1 MRRLYIRPM
10 LTYPVHIGSDV
21 LVQLKQDIAKTAY
34 SQILVLVDEN
44 TLRDCYPILKPFL
57 PAHQLVVIAS
67 GEIHKTLETC
77 THVWRIMTEHR
88 VDRRSLMINL
98 GGGVIGDMG
107 GFIAGTYKRGVD
119 FVQMPTTLLS
129 QVDASVGSKLGI
141 DFEGFKNHIG
151 LFLDPQAVYIY
162 PPFLETLSRREVIS
176 GLAEVIKHHLIADVA
191 GWETLSQTTH
201 LEELDFAALC
211 RHSVEIKSRI
221 VLSDMWESGPRKSL
235 NFGHTIGHAVES
247 YMLTH
252 ETLPTILHGEAV
264 ALGMICEAFISAQRG
279 MLSEEALHSIAAFV
293 DRFYDR
299 VEIPDFAIDSILGL
313 MLQDK
318 KNREGKIMCTL
329 LAGIGAFE
337 VDQLIDAG
345 VSREALAY
353 YRK

>member
-1 MRRLYIRPM
+1 M

-21 LVQLKQDIAKTAY
+21 LIQLQQDIAKAAY

-57 PAHQLVVIAS
+57 PAHQLVVISA

-77 THVWRIMTEHR
+77 TQVWREMTGQQ

-107 GFIAGTYKRGVD
+107 GFIAGTYKRGID
-119 FVQMPTTLLS
+119 FAQMPTTLLS

-176 GLAEVIKHHLIADVA
+176 GLAEVIKHHLIADAA
-191 GWETLSQTTH
+191 GWETLSRTTH
-201 LEELDFAALC
+201 LDELDFAALC

-221 VLSDMWESGPRKSL
+221 VLSDLRESGPRKSL

-264 ALGMICEAFISAQRG
+264 ALGMICEAFISVQRG
-279 MLSEEALHSIAAFV
+279 MLTEEEFHSIV
-293 DRFYDR
+293 TYIDRFYNR
-299 VEIPDFAIDSILGL
+299 VEIPDFALEAILVL

-318 KNREGKIMCTL
+318 KNRKGKIMCTL

-345 VSREALAY
+345 DSREALAY
-353 YRK
+353 YLQ